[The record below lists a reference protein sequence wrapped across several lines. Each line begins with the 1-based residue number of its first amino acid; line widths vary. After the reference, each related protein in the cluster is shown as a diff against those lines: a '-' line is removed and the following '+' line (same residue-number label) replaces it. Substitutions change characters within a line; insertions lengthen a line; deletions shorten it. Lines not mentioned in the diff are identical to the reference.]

1 MPKVITSTDEATVWQ
16 ESHRCVI
23 CSGLPVT
30 VKTEM
35 VEEHRQLKP
44 AYKHMAVLPGP
55 YEAYMTEHVGGEYL
69 SEVECENGH
78 LFRCH
83 YHRFREE
90 T

>member
-1 MPKVITSTDEATVWQ
+1 MPKVATHTPEQIAWQ

-35 VEEHRQLKP
+35 VEEHRVLKAEYRYLAAFP
-44 AYKHMAVLPGP
+44 VHVEPWQS
-55 YEAYMTEHVGGEYL
+55 EIVGGEYRA
-69 SEVECENGH
+69 EVECENGH